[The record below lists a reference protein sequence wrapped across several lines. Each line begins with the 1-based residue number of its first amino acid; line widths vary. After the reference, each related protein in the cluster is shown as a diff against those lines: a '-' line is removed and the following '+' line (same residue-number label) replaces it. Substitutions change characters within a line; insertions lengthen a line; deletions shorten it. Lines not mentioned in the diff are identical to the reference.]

1 MREIF
6 RSSTTWKL
14 ALIGLVLVGLV
25 LAAREFPLLQW
36 AESFAAWARNFGII
50 GALIYGVFFGII
62 SILMVPCLPFT
73 IMAGFT
79 FGWFNGVVAVMLGIA
94 IGASFGFLFARYAAR
109 GAVSEKIASYPR
121 FNAIDNAIAK
131 DGWKIVGLLRMCPV
145 PFGITNYLYGLTA
158 IDFWRYMAATMIGML
173 PATVC
178 FVYLGAFG
186 KQTLDGPRHPV
197 QYVLGALTL
206 AAMIGVVVILSRIA
220 RRSAGINFDASDED
234 ATGESLDAAEPPH
247 EALSSPRA

>member
-14 ALIGLVLVGLV
+14 VVFGAIMLGLVI
-25 LAAREFPLLQW
+25 AAREFPLLDW
-36 AESFAAWARNFGII
+36 AKWFATWAREFGIF
-50 GALIYGVFFGII
+50 GALIYGVVFGLVA
-62 SILMVPCLPFT
+62 ILMVPCLPLT

-79 FGWFNGVVAVMLGIA
+79 FGWFNGVVAVMLGIV
-94 IGASFGFLFARYAAR
+94 IGAAFGFLFARYAAR
-109 GAVSEKIASYPR
+109 GAVAQKIASYPR

-158 IDFWRYMAATMIGML
+158 IDFWRYMAATVVGML
-173 PATVC
+173 PATIC
-178 FVYLGAFG
+178 FVYLGALG

-197 QYVLGALTL
+197 QYLIGALTL
-206 AAMIGVVVILSRIA
+206 GALIAVVIILGRIA
-220 RRSAGINFDASDED
+220 RRNAGVDFDNA
-234 ATGESLDAAEPPH
+234 GAAG
-247 EALSSPRA
+247 SRV